1 MHTRPNRSFFLF
13 LMAVLAVLPLFS
25 QEKNELPSSE
35 KAIQEEYNRRI
46 VKEKINGV
54 YIPRNLDD
62 VFLTLDKMVDG
73 ESKTKVKDLPESR
86 ADSVLLPRL
95 GLWMKLNWSFY
106 DGSRL
111 SHYLR
116 SAGVSFP
123 DDQASFLIL
132 AWHRHLN
139 GKPVEIKELATFFK
153 SKRAAEFETEK
164 RKGVIIHEEKRP
176 KSKGK

>member
-1 MHTRPNRSFFLF
+1 MSNFPNRLFLTV
-13 LMAVLAVLPLFS
+13 LMAVLTVFPLFS
-25 QEKNELPSSE
+25 QEKNEIPGSE

-46 VKEKINGV
+46 QKDKINGV
-54 YIPRNLDD
+54 YIPKNLDD

-86 ADSVLLPRL
+86 VDSVLLPRL

-106 DGSRL
+106 EGSRL

-123 DDQASFLIL
+123 DDQASFLLI

-139 GKPVEIKELATFFK
+139 GKAVEIKELATFFK
-153 SKRAAEFETEK
+153 SKRAAEFEVEK
-164 RKGVIIHEEKRP
+164 RKGVIIHEEKKP
-176 KSKGK
+176 KSKG